1 MNGIKQIFGK
11 EMARIFKD
19 RKMVF
24 SVFLLPVLIMVVIL
38 TIISNLA
45 ENMEEDLEEHQ
56 EIVYIQNQPET
67 FQAFLESGEYDYDLK
82 EVKNDGQRKQAEDEI
97 LQGTA
102 DLIIEFPE
110 NFDSAISQYESGDE
124 IPQIKTYYNPSE
136 DYSAQAYQ
144 EISGGTL
151 EAYRQVLLAG
161 RMGNAEATIVFT
173 VNSDN
178 DRMEIQDEDKA
189 SGKALGLMLP
199 YFITILLFAGAMGIG
214 ADMIAGEKERGTMAS
229 LLVAPIK
236 RTSIVLG
243 KVFALM
249 VISGISSL
257 IYVAV
262 MVICMPLMMRSM
274 TGTSGGSL
282 NLQMDVEQTVMLAFL
297 LVAIAFLY
305 AAIVALISVFAKT
318 TKEAT
323 SYIMPVYMLV
333 LVIGLL
339 TMFQTGTPD
348 PSRYY
353 IPIYN
358 SALALQGILAKDI
371 TVMQYIVTLAETLV
385 VGGVLTACI
394 ARAFKS
400 EKVMAP

>member
-11 EMARIFKD
+11 EMARILKD

-24 SVFLLPVLIMVVIL
+24 SVFLLPVIIMVVIL
-38 TIISNLA
+38 SIISNLA
-45 ENMEEDLEEHQ
+45 ERMEEDLSEHTS
-56 EIVYIQNQPET
+56 IVYVQNEPES
-67 FQAFLESGEYDYDLK
+67 FQSFLDAGDYNYDLRTVADSQK
-82 EVKNDGQRKQAEDEI
+82 RNQAEDEI

-110 NFDSAISQYESGDE
+110 NFDSMISGYQPGDD

-136 DYSAQAYQ
+136 DYSLQAYQ

-161 RMGNAEATIVFT
+161 RMGNAEATAVFT

-189 SGKALGLMLP
+189 SGKAVGMMLP
-199 YFITILLFAGAMGIG
+199 YFITVLLFAGAMGIG

-249 VISGISSL
+249 VVSGISSL

-262 MVICMPLMMRSM
+262 MVICMPFMMKSM
-274 TGTSGGSL
+274 TGTDGEGFS
-282 NLQMDVEQTVMLAFL
+282 LQMNAEQIVMLALL
-297 LVAIAFLY
+297 LVSIAFLY

-323 SYIMPVYMLV
+323 SYITPVYMIV

-339 TMFQTGTPD
+339 TMFQTGTPE
-348 PSRYY
+348 PSKYY

-358 SALALQGILAKDI
+358 SALTLQGILGQEV
-371 TVMQYIVTLAETLV
+371 TVTQYVLTLVETLIM
-385 VGGVLTACI
+385 GGVLTACV

-400 EKVMAP
+400 EKIMAP

>member
-11 EMARIFKD
+11 EMARILKD

-24 SVFLLPVLIMVVIL
+24 SVFLLPVIIMVVIL
-38 TIISNLA
+38 SIVSNLA
-45 ENMEEDLEEHQ
+45 ERMEEDLAEHKS
-56 EIVYIQNQPET
+56 IVYVQNEPES
-67 FQAFLESGEYDYDLK
+67 FQGFLEAGKYSYDLRTVEDSK
-82 EVKNDGQRKQAEDEI
+82 QRNQAEDEI

-110 NFDSAISQYESGDE
+110 NFDSMIRAYEPGDE

-136 DYSAQAYQ
+136 DYSLQAYQ

-151 EAYRQVLLAG
+151 EAYRQMLLAG
-161 RMGNAEATIVFT
+161 RMGNAEATTVFT

-178 DRMEIQDEDKA
+178 ARMEIQDEDKA
-189 SGKALGLMLP
+189 SGKAVGMMLP
-199 YFITILLFAGAMGIG
+199 YFITVLLFAGAMGIG

-229 LLVAPIK
+229 LLVAPVK

-249 VISGISSL
+249 VVSGISSL

-262 MVICMPLMMRSM
+262 MVVCMPLMMKSM
-274 TGTSGGSL
+274 TGLDGEGFS
-282 NLQMDVEQTVMLAFL
+282 LQMNAEQIVMLALL
-297 LVAIAFLY
+297 LVSIAFLY

-323 SYIMPVYMLV
+323 SYIMPVYMIV

-339 TMFQTGTPD
+339 TMFQTGTPA
-348 PSRYY
+348 PSKYC

-358 SALALQGILAKDI
+358 SALALQGILSQEV
-371 TVMQYIVTLAETLV
+371 TVTQYAVTLAETLLM
-385 VGGVLTACI
+385 GGILTACV

>member
-282 NLQMDVEQTVMLAFL
+282 NLQMDV
-297 LVAIAFLY
+297 
-305 AAIVALISVFAKT
+305 
-318 TKEAT
+318 
-323 SYIMPVYMLV
+323 
-333 LVIGLL
+333 
-339 TMFQTGTPD
+339 
-348 PSRYY
+348 
-353 IPIYN
+353 
-358 SALALQGILAKDI
+358 
-371 TVMQYIVTLAETLV
+371 
-385 VGGVLTACI
+385 
-394 ARAFKS
+394 
-400 EKVMAP
+400 

>member
-110 NFDSAISQYESGDE
+110 NFDSAISQYESGNE

-161 RMGNAEATIVFT
+161 RMGNADFRTDSVSFF
-173 VNSDN
+173 NS
-178 DRMEIQDEDKA
+178 
-189 SGKALGLMLP
+189 S
-199 YFITILLFAGAMGIG
+199 
-214 ADMIAGEKERGTMAS
+214 
-229 LLVAPIK
+229 
-236 RTSIVLG
+236 
-243 KVFALM
+243 
-249 VISGISSL
+249 
-257 IYVAV
+257 
-262 MVICMPLMMRSM
+262 
-274 TGTSGGSL
+274 
-282 NLQMDVEQTVMLAFL
+282 
-297 LVAIAFLY
+297 
-305 AAIVALISVFAKT
+305 
-318 TKEAT
+318 
-323 SYIMPVYMLV
+323 
-333 LVIGLL
+333 
-339 TMFQTGTPD
+339 
-348 PSRYY
+348 
-353 IPIYN
+353 
-358 SALALQGILAKDI
+358 
-371 TVMQYIVTLAETLV
+371 TLAQ
-385 VGGVLTACI
+385 C
-394 ARAFKS
+394 
-400 EKVMAP
+400 P

>member
-11 EMARIFKD
+11 EMARILKD

-24 SVFLLPVLIMVVIL
+24 SVFLLPVIIMVVIL
-38 TIISNLA
+38 SIISNLA
-45 ENMEEDLEEHQ
+45 ERMEEDLAEHTS
-56 EIVYIQNQPET
+56 IVYVQNEPES
-67 FQAFLESGEYDYDLK
+67 FQSFLDAGDYKYDLRTVADSK
-82 EVKNDGQRKQAEDEI
+82 KRNQAEDEI

-110 NFDSAISQYESGDE
+110 NFDSMINGYQPGDE

-136 DYSAQAYQ
+136 DYSLQAYQ

-161 RMGNAEATIVFT
+161 RMGNAEATTVFT

-189 SGKALGLMLP
+189 SGKAVGMMLP
-199 YFITILLFAGAMGIG
+199 YFITVLLFAGAMGIG
-214 ADMIAGEKERGTMAS
+214 ADMIAGEKERGTMAR

-249 VISGISSL
+249 VVSGISSL

-262 MVICMPLMMRSM
+262 MVICMPLMMKSM
-274 TGTSGGSL
+274 TGTDGEGFS
-282 NLQMDVEQTVMLAFL
+282 LQMNAEQIVMLALL
-297 LVAIAFLY
+297 LVSIAFLY

-323 SYIMPVYMLV
+323 SYITPVYMIV

-339 TMFQTGTPD
+339 TMFQTGTPE
-348 PSRYY
+348 PSKYY

-358 SALALQGILAKDI
+358 SALTLQGILSQEV
-371 TVMQYIVTLAETLV
+371 TVTQYVVTLVETLIM
-385 VGGVLTACI
+385 GGVLTACV
-394 ARAFKS
+394 ARAFKN
-400 EKVMAP
+400 EKIMAP